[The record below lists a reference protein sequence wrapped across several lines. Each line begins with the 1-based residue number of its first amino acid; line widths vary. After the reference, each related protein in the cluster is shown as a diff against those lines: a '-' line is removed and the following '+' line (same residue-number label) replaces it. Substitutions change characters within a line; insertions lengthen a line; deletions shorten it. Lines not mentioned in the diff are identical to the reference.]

1 MLEQDGQIGQ
11 RIVQILKFTAIG
23 TFGPAQFDQP
33 VLHDSPGSIDLQ
45 DGPALI
51 ALSHCGEIK
60 LVPSGSIE
68 P

>member
-11 RIVQILKFTAIG
+11 GIVQILELTAIG
-23 TFGPAQFDQP
+23 TFSVVQFDQP
-33 VLHDSPGSIDLQ
+33 VLHDSSGSIDLQ

-51 ALSHCGEIK
+51 SLGHCSEIE